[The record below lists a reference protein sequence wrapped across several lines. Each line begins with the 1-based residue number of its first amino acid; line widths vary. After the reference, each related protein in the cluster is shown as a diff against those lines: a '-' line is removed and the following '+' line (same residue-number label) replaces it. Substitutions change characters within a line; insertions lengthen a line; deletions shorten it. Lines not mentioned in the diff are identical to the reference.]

1 MESASPG
8 WANVREAEDFVRGE
22 LQVPFGLIYVSKVGG
37 ATSNV
42 AFRDNVL
49 AAYLAYR
56 AAGGRPDHLELTS
69 WYPFPTSN
77 LSEDDEETAPFM
89 NLVRDF
95 ARPGGVASRVAPE
108 TPVASPVALVRS
120 PTV

>member
-1 MESASPG
+1 
-8 WANVREAEDFVRGE
+8 VRGE
-22 LQVPFGLIYVSKVGG
+22 LRVPFGLIYVSKVGG
-37 ATSNV
+37 ETSNV

-69 WYPFPTSN
+69 WYAFPTSN
-77 LSEDDEETAPFM
+77 LPEDDEETAPFM

-95 ARPGGVASRVAPE
+95 ARLGRVTHPATPGISSA
-108 TPVASPVALVRS
+108 ASPGAGVGS
-120 PTV
+120 PAGRD

>member
-1 MESASPG
+1 M
-8 WANVREAEDFVRGE
+8 RGE
-22 LQVPFGLIYVSKVGG
+22 LQVPFGLLYVSKVGG

-49 AAYLAYR
+49 AAYRAYR

-69 WYPFPTSN
+69 WYAFPTAN
-77 LSEDDEETAPFM
+77 IPEDDEETAPFM

-95 ARPGGVASRVAPE
+95 ARLGGVSPRA
-108 TPVASPVALVRS
+108 TPGMPPASPSAVVGS
-120 PTV
+120 PVIRD

>member
-8 WANVREAEDFVRGE
+8 WVNVREVENFVRGE
-22 LQVPFGLIYVSKVGG
+22 SVPFGLIYVSKVGG

-49 AAYLAYR
+49 AAYRAYR

-69 WYPFPTSN
+69 WYAFPTSIS
-77 LSEDDEETAPFM
+77 LRTTRQRHHS
-89 NLVRDF
+89 
-95 ARPGGVASRVAPE
+95 
-108 TPVASPVALVRS
+108 
-120 PTV
+120 